1 MKNKRF
7 SQDNKFKVPLTQN
20 VSQINCVKVILI
32 YKSWYKPIGWLVF
45 ASSQVTRI
53 RRGYMKNLT
62 KHLISKTKTNIK
74 FWTSLKMKAGCLSKL
89 FYWYPGPSIKP
100 CISRDVITTCL
111 CKFILVFLFLSQ

>member
-53 RRGYMKNLT
+53 RRGYMKNLP

-74 FWTSLKMKAGCLSKL
+74 CLDQPKNESRVSVQTVLVVPRSLN
-89 FYWYPGPSIKP
+89 
-100 CISRDVITTCL
+100 
-111 CKFILVFLFLSQ
+111 